1 MGLTG
6 KGDKMREITLI
17 ASAVMLLMTLEY
29 FVLLFRIESANDR
42 LKRIEFMLEDVNND
56 RARG

>member
-1 MGLTG
+1 
-6 KGDKMREITLI
+6 MREITLI

-29 FVLLFRIESANDR
+29 FILLFRIESANDR

-56 RARG
+56 RVRG